1 MKSKKKNKQARYE
14 QWMAYLFIMP
24 QYLGLICFV
33 LIPVIVCFVLC
44 FTSWDLIGEINFT
57 GLSNFVSVFKDER
70 IGKSLINTLIFALGI
85 IPVTTIVSLCLA
97 LLTNREI
104 KGLGFYKATYFLPMA
119 TSSVAIVLV
128 WYWMF
133 APDLGIINF
142 ALGMLGIE
150 GPGWLIDN
158 AWARV
163 AVILMSTWQGLGYY
177 YLIFLAGLKSI
188 PKEYYEAADID
199 GANTV
204 QKFFRITLP
213 LLSTTTFFVII
224 TMTIGA
230 LNTFQEP
237 MVLTEG
243 GPEYSTYTIV
253 MYIYDLAFKF
263 FRMGEAAVVS
273 VVLFMLVV
281 LVTIVQ
287 FRLSGKWVHTNE

>member
-1 MKSKKKNKQARYE
+1 LKTKKSKQTRHE
-14 QWMAYLFIMP
+14 QRMAYLFILP
-24 QYLGLICFV
+24 QYIGLICFV
-33 LIPVIVCFVLC
+33 LIPVIACFVLC
-44 FTSWDLIGEINFT
+44 FTSWDLIGEIKFT
-57 GLSNFVSVFKDER
+57 GISNFNSVFKDER
-70 IGKSLINTLIFALGI
+70 IRKSLINTLVFVLGI
-85 IPVTTIVSLCLA
+85 IPLTTVVSLCLA

-133 APDLGIINF
+133 APNLGIINF
-142 ALGMLGIE
+142 ALGMLGIN
-150 GPGWLIDN
+150 GPGWLIDEV
-158 AWARV
+158 WARI

-199 GANTV
+199 GASTL

-213 LLSTTTFFVII
+213 MLSTTTFFIII
-224 TMTIGA
+224 TMTISA
-230 LNTFQEP
+230 LNLFQEP
-237 MVLTEG
+237 MVLTQG

-253 MYIYDLAFKF
+253 MYIYDLAFRF

-273 VVLFMLVV
+273 IVLFVLVV
-281 LVTIVQ
+281 LVTFVQ
-287 FRLSGKWVHTNE
+287 FRLSGKWVYTNE

>member
-1 MKSKKKNKQARYE
+1 
-14 QWMAYLFIMP
+14 MAYLFILP
-24 QYLGLICFV
+24 QYIGLICFV
-33 LIPVIVCFVLC
+33 LIPAIVCFVLC

-57 GLSNFVSVFKDER
+57 GFNNFKSIFTDER
-70 IGKSLINTLIFALGI
+70 IGKSLINTLIFVLGI
-85 IPVTTIVSLCLA
+85 IPLTTVVSLCLA

-142 ALGMLGIE
+142 VLGMLGIK
-150 GPGWLIDN
+150 GPGWLFDN
-158 AWARV
+158 VWARIAIV
-163 AVILMSTWQGLGYY
+163 LMSTWQGLGYY

-199 GANTV
+199 GASTV
-204 QKFFRITLP
+204 QKFFKITLP
-213 LLSTTTFFVII
+213 MLSTTTFFIII

-230 LNTFQEP
+230 LNLFQEP
-237 MVLTEG
+237 MVLTQG

-273 VVLFMLVV
+273 VVLFILVV
-281 LVTIVQ
+281 LVTFIQ
-287 FRLSGKWVHTNE
+287 FCLSGKWVYTNE